1 MLSTFLFPWVETCL
15 VQHQR
20 APVTAC
26 FAPLIV
32 EDSGKVEYVQGFTND
47 DRLVDELIP
56 LHDLLHVAL
65 ETAADIQIANG
76 GCSRVVKLT
85 AD

>member
-1 MLSTFLFPWVETCL
+1 MLSTFLFPWVETRL

-20 APVTAC
+20 ALVTAC

-32 EDSGKVEYVQGFTND
+32 EDSGKVEHVQRFTND

-56 LHDLLHVAL
+56 LDDLLHVAL
-65 ETAADIQIANG
+65 ETAADIQIANE

>member
-1 MLSTFLFPWVETCL
+1 MI
-15 VQHQR
+15 QHQC
-20 APVTAC
+20 ALVAAC

-32 EDSGKVEYVQGFTND
+32 EDSGNVENVQRFANE

-56 LHDLLHVAL
+56 LDDLLHVAL